1 MSMFQYV
8 WKRVVL
14 LILVLLVVSAV
25 GSWAQG
31 FGSTGPSGRY
41 SLTVTADVSNAVL
54 FINNRPSG
62 NTPVTVTLP
71 AGNYEIRVAVRGYP
85 DYRRTIKLTRNMTIN
100 VAFANPLYTLTVSSN
115 IQGAEVYLNG
125 EFVGN
130 TPLQHELRQGNYHLR
145 VAVTGYREYTTDL
158 TISRNTSINVPLE
171 AATAL
176 VSIYIP
182 EQLLNRQIF
191 NAESL
196 INIYVDGELM
206 NVWNFQLRPGRHII
220 RVVSGGFAVEQ
231 AYVFRPGVVYQI
243 QPQFGMLIVE

>member
-8 WKRVVL
+8 WKRIVL

-243 QPQFGMLIVE
+243 QPQFGMLIIE

>member
-14 LILVLLVVSAV
+14 LILVLLVVSAA

-31 FGSTGPSGRY
+31 FESTGPSGRY

-220 RVVSGGFAVEQ
+220 RVVSGGFAIEQ